1 MFYEFHVYMYIYYF
15 EIAPTFDMGSL
26 KRTIICIFIFIFPVF
41 FSWLNTT
48 MMENRVTLNPTDL
61 DDFDKVKLATLMIV
75 FISVCVYEEQ
85 ISTI

>member
-26 KRTIICIFIFIFPVF
+26 KRTIALIFIFIFPVL

>member
-1 MFYEFHVYMYIYYF
+1 
-15 EIAPTFDMGSL
+15 MGSL